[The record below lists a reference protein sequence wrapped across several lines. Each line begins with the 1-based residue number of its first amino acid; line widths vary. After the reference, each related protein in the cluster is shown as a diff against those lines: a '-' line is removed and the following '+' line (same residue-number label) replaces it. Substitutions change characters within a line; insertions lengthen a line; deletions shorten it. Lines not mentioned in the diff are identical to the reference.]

1 MKNAVAYPRRPQ
13 TPQIPAPITL
23 QRRVIPAMLN
33 RIVVK
38 NHPQN
43 GENIELVNTELL
55 NTEMLKARG
64 ATATR
69 ARDELKPLLTMYR
82 RD

>member
-1 MKNAVAYPRRPQ
+1 
-13 TPQIPAPITL
+13 
-23 QRRVIPAMLN
+23 MLN